1 MRHAFTVDTPTGKAC
16 SICGL
21 AARENDL
28 VPRCE
33 SMPHWGRHYWEPGDG
48 DELLTA
54 ELVGAGDAARA
65 ARALPAF
72 QIPESGTAPVQTTA
86 RLRRALRAGGQ

>member
-21 AARENDL
+21 HQRENDL

-33 SMPHWGRHYWEPGDG
+33 SMPHWGHHYWAPGDAA
-48 DELLTA
+48 DALVA
-54 ELVGAGDAARA
+54 ELVGADDAARA
-65 ARALPAF
+65 ARAM
-72 QIPESGTAPVQTTA
+72 PVTTTA
-86 RLRRALRAGGQ
+86 KLRRALRAGGT